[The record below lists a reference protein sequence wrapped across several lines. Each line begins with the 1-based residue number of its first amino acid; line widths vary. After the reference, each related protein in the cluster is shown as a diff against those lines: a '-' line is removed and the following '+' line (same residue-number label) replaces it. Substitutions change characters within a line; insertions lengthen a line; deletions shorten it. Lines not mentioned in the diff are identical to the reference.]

1 MGRGVQLA
9 GVPQAAVAD
18 RGAVL
23 RRILADLPD
32 PLLAAL
38 VSGLDLYGDN
48 LCAGRLYHSHTSS
61 CAAGAMIRQL
71 NPAEFEGGRLRFL
84 VRHRWRKYAASYG
97 GELRAG
103 MHAAMSESTFDR
115 AVAVTVAAVPG
126 CRLRDASRVVGRW
139 FLDEAER
146 EMHIRD
152 DRRAAGLPPAVNW
165 RERRLRAWGEDL
177 DRRLAPIE
185 LGDGYADSVELSIT
199 KR

>member
-1 MGRGVQLA
+1 MGRGVQLSA
-9 GVPQAAVAD
+9 LPHAAVAD

-38 VSGLDLYGDN
+38 VSGLDLY
-48 LCAGRLYHSHTSS
+48 HSQTSS

-71 NPAEFEGGRLRFL
+71 NPDDFEGGRLRFL

-103 MHAAMSESTFDR
+103 MHAAMIESTFDR
-115 AVAVTVAAVPG
+115 AVAVVLASVPG
-126 CRLRDASRVVGRW
+126 SRMRDASRVVGRW
-139 FLDEAER
+139 FLQEAER

-165 RERRLRAWGEDL
+165 RERRLRRWNEDL
-177 DRRLAPIE
+177 ERRLPP
-185 LGDGYADSVELSIT
+185 ADVAAEVTGVAGPRVLHPA
-199 KR
+199 